1 MLDKIQSVYHHGGIG
16 PIFMTMN
23 FICLAVVIAVIIDRA
38 IYFLGRGHINA
49 KAFLEQI
56 RRLIAA
62 NNLDRAKK
70 LCDATSAP
78 IARVAKAGL
87 SRAHKGEA
95 AVAEAIEEQMID
107 VQPEIKK
114 RVASLWSLA
123 NIGTLIGLLATIS
136 GLINTFDAVAFAAPA
151 ERQAKLSAGIA
162 EAMINTALGLFIA
175 VVAIIGHLIFSTASK
190 KIISDLESFALRLEN
205 MLGDNSASA
214 TGAAAPAGDE
224 R

>member
-1 MLDKIQSVYHHGGIG
+1 MLDKIQMVYKMGGPG

-23 FICLAVVIAVIIDRA
+23 FICLAVVVAVIIDRA
-38 IYFLGRGHINA
+38 IYYLGRGHINA

-70 LCDATSAP
+70 LCEATSAP
-78 IARVAKAGL
+78 IARVAKAAL

-95 AVAEAIEEQMID
+95 AVSEAIEEQMID
-107 VQPEIKK
+107 VAPEVKK

-123 NIGTLIGLLATIS
+123 NIGTLIGLLGTIS
-136 GLINTFDAVAFAAPA
+136 GLIATFDAVAHAAPA
-151 ERQAKLSAGIA
+151 ERQAKLSAGIS

-175 VVAIIGHLIFSTASK
+175 VVAIIAHLVYSTAAK
-190 KIISDLESFALRLEN
+190 KIMGDLESFSLRLEN
-205 MLGDNSASA
+205 MLGEGGAGTA
-214 TGAAAPAGDE
+214 AAAPSDD